1 MNSGKITFQGATFTV
16 VLHWDNVTVQNASRK
31 MEFASLGEMVKFCKE
46 RDPQFALDGAI
57 RPVETVRGPR
67 HSHRY
72 RVTGGGDF
80 ANSAML
86 LAWEKAK
93 ANEK

>member
-16 VLHWDNVTVQNASRK
+16 VLHWDTVTVQNASRK
-31 MEFASLGEMVKFCKE
+31 MEFNSLEEMVKFCKQ
-46 RDPQFALDGAI
+46 RDPKFALDGAI
-57 RPVETVRGPR
+57 RPVATVRGAR
-67 HSHRY
+67 QAQRY

-86 LAWEKAK
+86 LAWER
-93 ANEK
+93 ANAR